1 MRQQQRGLLTA
12 VRRWPTLPSQ
22 RKENLPLQRHGFRYP
37 GPRPGPTMSIST
49 RGCQSSFV
57 TTAVPTTT
65 ATPTI
70 QSQKRM
76 ICSETRQTGV
86 GAFSRFSAHPGPSA
100 QSHNLPRSLSSAIPP
115 LASSSNQANSNHYH
129 TLRRTLSSFVD
140 SPVAGC
146 GGRAGST
153 PLLLLPSSNA
163 TTVNTRSTLLPRGW
177 IKLSGGRAQSTSAA
191 TAQLRSPTSSTPSST
206 SFPTRLFGTQ
216 AYVSFHTNTNASPVI
231 LLLRRQAQLLRRQ
244 AQLPRL
250 SARSFHTSHNARFK
264 MPGGASS
271 TAPEYDEGAKK
282 AAQNVWRD
290 SKRLLSLARPEA
302 KMLSLGVALLIV
314 SSGISM
320 TVPFAMG
327 KIIDIV
333 THSQESLEAFGLTLP
348 QMFLGLAGVFVMGSL
363 ANAGRMFIMRVSGE
377 RIVVRLRQQLFDSII
392 KQEIAFFDT
401 NKTGDLISRLS
412 LDTNVVG
419 KSLTFNIADGLRS
432 VIMATS
438 GVTMMTY
445 VSPHLTAIMM
455 AIVPPVAI
463 GAVYYG
469 RYVKNLS
476 KQTQEALGEITKVA
490 EERIG
495 NIRTVRAFAK
505 EDDELQRYSLRV
517 QDVFALAKKEAFA
530 SASFFSMAGFSG
542 NMTILAILYS
552 GGSMVM
558 DGSLSVGELT
568 SHLMYTLYVGSSLAG
583 LTSFY
588 SEIMKGI
595 GAGSRLFD
603 LLDKKPSIP
612 LTGGKKLD
620 KLTGEI
626 KFDNVVFTYPTRRT
640 TPIFDAISFNIQAG
654 EVVAICGQSGIGK
667 STCGSLL
674 LRFYDPDS
682 GRILINGDTDLR
694 DVDVR
699 WWRNQVGLVSQEPVL
714 FGGTIFENITYGVPD
729 ATMAQVE
736 EVAAKANCGFIYDFP
751 DKFETMVGER
761 GISLSGGQKQR
772 ISIARAL
779 LKNPQI
785 LVLDEA
791 TSALDSHSEQLV
803 QEAGKVAETGTY
815 DELMRS
821 EKGVFRELMK
831 KRDL

>member
-1 MRQQQRGLLTA
+1 MRQ
-12 VRRWPTLPSQ
+12 
-22 RKENLPLQRHGFRYP
+22 
-37 GPRPGPTMSIST
+37 ISH
-49 RGCQSSFV
+49 C
-57 TTAVPTTT
+57 
-65 ATPTI
+65 
-70 QSQKRM
+70 
-76 ICSETRQTGV
+76 
-86 GAFSRFSAHPGPSA
+86 
-100 QSHNLPRSLSSAIPP
+100 
-115 LASSSNQANSNHYH
+115 ASSSSSSSYKSHASSMSPW
-129 TLRRTLSSFVD
+129 TRPRSDPPVVGDGTGGGGGAGARVGSDRPLRRCSISS
-140 SPVAGC
+140 SYR
-146 GGRAGST
+146 GRA
-153 PLLLLPSSNA
+153 PLTG
-163 TTVNTRSTLLPRGW
+163 TT
-177 IKLSGGRAQSTSAA
+177 
-191 TAQLRSPTSSTPSST
+191 
-206 SFPTRLFGTQ
+206 
-216 AYVSFHTNTNASPVI
+216 
-231 LLLRRQAQLLRRQ
+231 
-244 AQLPRL
+244 
-250 SARSFHTSHNARFK
+250 ARSKALLHSPAMLRARTFHTSRTSRFK

-271 TAPEYDEGAKK
+271 SAPEYDEGAKK
-282 AAQNVWRD
+282 ASQHVWRD
-290 SKRLLSLARPEA
+290 SMRLMSLARPEA
-302 KMLSLGVALLIV
+302 KMLGVGVALLV
-314 SSGISM
+314 LSSGIAM

-333 THSQESLEAFGLTLP
+333 THPTERLESYGLTLP
-348 QMFLGLAGVFVMGSL
+348 QMFLGLTGVFVVGSL
-363 ANAGRMFIMRVSGE
+363 ANAGRMMIMRISGE
-377 RIVVRLRQQLFDSII
+377 RIVVRLRQRLFESIS
-392 KQEIAFFDT
+392 KQDIAFFDA

-445 VSPHLTAIMM
+445 VSPQLTAIMM
-455 AIVPPVAI
+455 CIVPPVAI

-469 RYVKNLS
+469 RYVK
-476 KQTQEALGEITKVA
+476 EALGEITKVA

-517 QDVFALAKKEAFA
+517 QDVFALAKKEALA
-530 SASFFSMAGFSG
+530 SAAFFSMAGFSG

-558 DGSLSVGELT
+558 DGALSVGELT

-603 LLDKKPSIP
+603 LLDKKPMIA
-612 LTGGKKLD
+612 LTGGKRLG

-626 KFDNVVFTYPTRRT
+626 KFDNVVFTYPTRKT
-640 TPIFDAISFNIQAG
+640 TPIFDAISFDIQAG

-674 LRFYDPDS
+674 LRFYDPDA

-694 DVDVR
+694 DLDVR
-699 WWRNQVGLVSQEPVL
+699 WWRDQIGLVSQEPVL
-714 FGGTIFENITYGVPD
+714 FSGTVFENITYGVPD
-729 ATMAQVE
+729 ATMEQVQ
-736 EVAAKANCGFIYDFP
+736 EVAAKANCGFIEDFP
-751 DKFETMVGER
+751 DRFETMVGER

-803 QEAGKVAETGTY
+803 QEALDRLMEGRTVLTIAHRESTIRGASKVICLEAGKVAEVGTY
-815 DELMRS
+815 DELMLS
-821 EKGVFRELMK
+821 KKGVFRELMK

>member
-1 MRQQQRGLLTA
+1 MRQNSRSVSSSTKKSYASSVWPWTRLRSDPSDRPFQG
-12 VRRWPTLPSQ
+12 RWL
-22 RKENLPLQRHGFRYP
+22 
-37 GPRPGPTMSIST
+37 ST
-49 RGCQSSFV
+49 
-57 TTAVPTTT
+57 
-65 ATPTI
+65 
-70 QSQKRM
+70 
-76 ICSETRQTGV
+76 
-86 GAFSRFSAHPGPSA
+86 
-100 QSHNLPRSLSSAIPP
+100 
-115 LASSSNQANSNHYH
+115 ASSSPS
-129 TLRRTLSSFVD
+129 LP
-140 SPVAGC
+140 SPP
-146 GGRAGST
+146 RGST
-153 PLLLLPSSNA
+153 PPCCAFARSPSSLPK
-163 TTVNTRSTLLPRGW
+163 TL
-177 IKLSGGRAQSTSAA
+177 
-191 TAQLRSPTSSTPSST
+191 
-206 SFPTRLFGTQ
+206 TRLFGTQ
-216 AYVSFHTNTNASPVI
+216 PFVAASRQHATTTSTDTTVLVAFSRRRPAPASSI
-231 LLLRRQAQLLRRQ
+231 AAALRV
-244 AQLPRL
+244 
-250 SARSFHTSHNARFK
+250 RSFHTSRTGRFK

-271 TAPEYDEGAKK
+271 SAPEYDEGAKK

-290 SKRLLSLARPEA
+290 SLRLLSLARPEA
-302 KMLSLGVALLIV
+302 KMLGVGVALLIL

-333 THSQESLEAFGLTLP
+333 THPTERLESFGLTLP
-348 QMFLGLAGVFVMGSL
+348 QMFLGLAGVFVLGSL

-377 RIVVRLRQQLFDSII
+377 RIVVRLRQQLFESIS
-392 KQEIAFFDT
+392 KQDIAFFDA

-438 GVTMMTY
+438 GVTMMSY

-455 AIVPPVAI
+455 CIVPPVAI

-505 EDDELQRYSLRV
+505 EDDELKRYSFRV
-517 QDVFALAKKEAFA
+517 EDVFALAKKEALA
-530 SASFFSMAGFSG
+530 SATFFSMAGFSG

-558 DGSLSVGELT
+558 DSALTVGELT

-595 GAGSRLFD
+595 GAGSRLFE
-603 LLDKKPSIP
+603 LLDKKPTIA
-612 LTGGKKLD
+612 LTGGKKLE

-626 KFDNVVFTYPTRRT
+626 KFDNVVFTYPTRKT
-640 TPIFDAISFNIQAG
+640 SPIFDAISFDIKAG
-654 EVVAICGQSGIGK
+654 EVAAICGQSGIGK

-694 DVDVR
+694 YLDVR

-714 FGGTIFENITYGVPD
+714 FSGTIFENITYGVPD
-729 ATMAQVE
+729 ATMEEVQ
-736 EVAAKANCGFIYDFP
+736 EVAAKANCGFIDDFP
-751 DKFETMVGER
+751 DKFQTMVGER

-803 QEAGKVAETGTY
+803 QEALDRLMEGRTVLTIAHRESTIRSASKVICLEAGKVAEVGTY

-821 EKGVFRELMK
+821 KKGVFRELMK